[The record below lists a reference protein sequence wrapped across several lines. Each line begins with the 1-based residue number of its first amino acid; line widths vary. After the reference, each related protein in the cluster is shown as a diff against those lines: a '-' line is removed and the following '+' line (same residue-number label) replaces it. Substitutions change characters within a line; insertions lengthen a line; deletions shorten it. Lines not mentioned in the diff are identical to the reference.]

1 MRLPILIAV
10 AAALASAQSGGGY
23 LITTV
28 VDVAGSEG
36 VGGDGGAATAAQLNF
51 PTGVAADAAG
61 NVFIAD
67 TFNNRIRKVS
77 VNGIIT
83 TVAGSGVRGFGG
95 DGGPATAAQL
105 NYPQAVAVDAA
116 GNVFIA
122 DTGNMVVRKVS
133 ANGILTTVAGA
144 AAVADAQGFSGD
156 GGPATAA
163 QLNNPKG
170 LAVDASGSL
179 FIADTGNQRIRK
191 VSGGIISTVAGGGT
205 SGPGDD
211 GGPATAAQLY
221 NPVSV
226 AVDATGNLFIAGT
239 SDPRIR
245 KVSASG
251 IVTTVAGT
259 GTQGFSGDGG
269 PAAAAWLYEPWGVAA
284 DAAGNLFIAD
294 AGNQR
299 IRKVTADGII
309 TTIAG
314 TGIQGSSGDGGPA
327 TAAPLDV
334 LFAIAMDAKGNL
346 FASTGNRVR
355 ELVSPQ
361 LSPGCQFG
369 IDPSQQ
375 AFTTVGGSA
384 SVSIQASPST
394 CPWRAVT
401 LANWITLSGNGA
413 GSGIGQLAYSV
424 ARNPNSADR
433 SATLWIAGEFLT
445 VTQAGLTCSLTL
457 PARSFSVSA
466 FGFAGATIPLSFN
479 SPDCPWSATT
489 NAKWILLGSAS
500 SGTGNGSI
508 AYTVGLNTDPLRTG
522 AITVG
527 GRTLYINQP
536 GQGASITTLAG
547 IADGGVVNAAS
558 YDPLIAPG
566 SFVTIYGQNLAD
578 AAASWDSAI
587 TDGKTLPTSLGG
599 VQVQINGRKAF
610 VDYVSPGQVNVLAP
624 ADNTTGLVDVDVAT
638 KYGTATATVRLGA
651 VSPGFFAYALQGKL
665 LPVAFFANENVQVAA
680 VGALAGAASRPA
692 TAGDY
697 LTLYATGLGQTTPPY
712 PVGQVISGAYPIADL
727 SQVQVLF
734 GTRPAKVLWAGMT
747 FAGVFQINVQV
758 PDGIAAGEA
767 PVVLKIGS
775 QSSVQATVLPF
786 Q

>member
-116 GNVFIA
+116 GSLFIA

-133 ANGILTTVAGA
+133 ASGILATVAGT

-156 GGPATAA
+156 GGPATSA

-179 FIADTGNQRIRK
+179 FIADTGNQRIRQ
-191 VSGGIISTVAGGGT
+191 VSGGIITTVAGGGT

-259 GTQGFSGDGG
+259 GTQGFRGDGG
-269 PAAAAWLYEPWGVAA
+269 PATAAWLYEPWVAA

-299 IRKVTADGII
+299 IRKVSADGII

-346 FASTGNRVR
+346 FASTGTRVR

-361 LSPGCQFG
+361 LSPDCQFG

-375 AFTTVGGSA
+375 TFTTVGGSA

-413 GSGIGQLAYSV
+413 GSRIGQLAYSV

-457 PARSFSVSA
+457 PARSLSVSA

-522 AITVG
+522 AVTVG

-558 YDPLIAPG
+558 YDPPIAPG
-566 SFVTIYGQNLAD
+566 IFVTIYGQNLAD

-587 TDGKTLPTSLGG
+587 TDGKP
-599 VQVQINGRKAF
+599 
-610 VDYVSPGQVNVLAP
+610 
-624 ADNTTGLVDVDVAT
+624 
-638 KYGTATATVRLGA
+638 
-651 VSPGFFAYALQGKL
+651 
-665 LPVAFFANENVQVAA
+665 
-680 VGALAGAASRPA
+680 
-692 TAGDY
+692 
-697 LTLYATGLGQTTPPY
+697 
-712 PVGQVISGAYPIADL
+712 
-727 SQVQVLF
+727 
-734 GTRPAKVLWAGMT
+734 
-747 FAGVFQINVQV
+747 
-758 PDGIAAGEA
+758 
-767 PVVLKIGS
+767 
-775 QSSVQATVLPF
+775 
-786 Q
+786 